1 MVAQPIMIAAS
12 TNIVQPQLMSSEAN
26 AGLNWQMALFVLEI
40 KNVFI
45 SFVPGV
51 FVPLVTRMHIV
62 HLVNFVATNMCLLLK
77 MFVPDIVTKFVFSV
91 RHAVVLVKLVGGD
104 LRANNI
110 IIQKFSDNLFYMYI
124 RYTFSSNH
132 FFCFWTS
139 DFRLIT
145 SVYNSVQT
153 L

>member
-1 MVAQPIMIAAS
+1 MIVVS
-12 TNIVQPQLMSSEAN
+12 TNIVQPRLMSSKAN
-26 AGLNWQMALFVLEI
+26 AGLNYQMALYVLET

-51 FVPLVTRMHIV
+51 FVHLVTRMRIV
-62 HLVNFVATNMCLLLK
+62 QLVNFVATNMCLLLK
-77 MFVPDIVTKFVFSV
+77 MFVLDIVTKFVFSV

-110 IIQKFSDNLFYMYI
+110 IVIKNQKFSDNLFYMYI

-139 DFRLIT
+139 DFRPIT

>member
-1 MVAQPIMIAAS
+1 MVAQPIMIADS

-26 AGLNWQMALFVLEI
+26 VGLNWQMALFVLEI

-77 MFVPDIVTKFVFSV
+77 MFVPDIVTKFVSSV
-91 RHAVVLVKLVGGD
+91 RHAEVLVKLVGGD
-104 LRANNI
+104 LHANNKKRL
-110 IIQKFSDNLFYMYI
+110 KFFI
-124 RYTFSSNH
+124 
-132 FFCFWTS
+132 
-139 DFRLIT
+139 
-145 SVYNSVQT
+145 VG
-153 L
+153 

>member
-51 FVPLVTRMHIV
+51 FVHLVTRMRIV
-62 HLVNFVATNMCLLLK
+62 QLVNFVATNMCLLLK
-77 MFVPDIVTKFVFSV
+77 MFVLDIVTKFVSSV
-91 RHAVVLVKLVGGD
+91 RHAEVLVKLVGGD
-104 LRANNI
+104 LHANN
-110 IIQKFSDNLFYMYI
+110 KKKGLNFS
-124 RYTFSSNH
+124 
-132 FFCFWTS
+132 
-139 DFRLIT
+139 
-145 SVYNSVQT
+145 
-153 L
+153 